1 MSIIKVEG
9 LSFTYPGSYD
19 PVFENMS
26 FQLDTDWK
34 LGFVG
39 RNGRGKTTFLN
50 LLMGKYEYG
59 GSITASVEFSC
70 FPYSVPD
77 KSRPTWEI
85 LERVCPQA
93 QEWELLRELSLLA
106 LDAEALYRPFDT
118 LSNGE
123 QTKALLA
130 ALFLDEGRFLLIDEP
145 TNHLDAK
152 ARELVS
158 AYLARKKGFILVS
171 HDRRF
176 LDGCVDHILSLNR
189 TDVEVRAGTFSAWLE
204 DFQRQQDFEL
214 RQSQRLQKDVKRLRE
229 AQRRTS
235 VWSDKVEATKNGSR
249 NSGLRPDKGYI
260 GHQAAKLMKR
270 AKAME
275 ARQEKAL
282 EEKEALLKNQETAQA
297 LKLSP
302 LSYHADRLAAFTG
315 VSACYGGPPVSPPVT
330 FEIRRGERI
339 ALSGRNGSGKSS
351 LLKLLTGADMDHTGR
366 LERGAGLIVSYV
378 PQDTSHLTGSLA
390 QLAADSGIDESL
402 FKAALRK
409 MDFSRTQFEK
419 DMEDFSAG
427 QKKKVLL
434 ARSLCQQAHLYLW
447 DEPLN
452 FIDLYSRLQIEA
464 LLQSASPTM
473 VFVEHDAAFRQAVA
487 TKTIEL

>member
-1 MSIIKVEG
+1 M
-9 LSFTYPGSYD
+9 
-19 PVFENMS
+19 
-26 FQLDTDWK
+26 
-34 LGFVG
+34 
-39 RNGRGKTTFLN
+39 
-50 LLMGKYEYG
+50 
-59 GSITASVEFSC
+59 
-70 FPYSVPD
+70 
-77 KSRPTWEI
+77 
-85 LERVCPQA
+85 
-93 QEWELLRELSLLA
+93 
-106 LDAEALYRPFDT
+106 
-118 LSNGE
+118 
-123 QTKALLA
+123 
-130 ALFLDEGRFLLIDEP
+130 
-145 TNHLDAK
+145 
-152 ARELVS
+152 
-158 AYLARKKGFILVS
+158 
-171 HDRRF
+171 
-176 LDGCVDHILSLNR
+176 
-189 TDVEVRAGTFSAWLE
+189 
-204 DFQRQQDFEL
+204 
-214 RQSQRLQKDVKRLRE
+214 
-229 AQRRTS
+229 
-235 VWSDKVEATKNGSR
+235 EATKNGSR

-282 EEKEALLKNQETAQA
+282 EEKEALLKNQETVQA

-402 FKAALRK
+402 FKAVLRK